1 MEYGSVLESLVKQIK
16 DTNIRMD
23 TNNTNNANTGERE
36 LIYKDLS
43 YTIVGAFISAHNE
56 LGPYARE
63 KQYGDVV
70 ARIFKEKGA
79 HYDREVRIG
88 DSGNTADGIVEHK
101 VLVEFKAKRILT
113 PEDYYQTQRYLQETG
128 LKLAI
133 LVNFRDK
140 YIKPRRIV
148 KNRELEKIALVLLV
162 SLV

>member
-1 MEYGSVLESLVKQIK
+1 MAKRSVLESMARLIK

-23 TNNTNNANTGERE
+23 TNDTNNTNTGERE

-43 YTIVGAFISAHNE
+43 YTIVGVFISAHNE

-70 ARIFKEKGA
+70 ARIFKEKGMCF
-79 HYDREVRIG
+79 DREVRIG

-148 KNRELEKIALVLLV
+148 RIENWKKPH
-162 SLV
+162 